1 MAPKKGLFGKKR
13 KERKEPT
20 PEPSSSSARSSSSS
34 QTRSQ
39 TPPNFQD
46 QSVPPDQPIQQTAVN
61 FTVAG
66 HLTIDQRDRLTF
78 LENNREII
86 PSRWIDTE
94 ALNDL
99 GLTEQVQLLTQRLGL
114 WDFLCDAV
122 PTYRDLTLLFL
133 ATFEHN
139 RETDIATFIM
149 RNRRYTIYTRQLMEL
164 LGFPSNNENEM
175 DDSCT
180 FRRDLNQDAF
190 KRAICGAWTTLK
202 ASQIKHPALRYIQ
215 RVLAHTLFGRG
226 ETQCNFYKPELFY
239 LYCMLR
245 RNAGEMQFMPHI
257 GDHLAKHFQHVA
269 SSTKANGVISC
280 GGIIT
285 KLASALRLNLTRDQI
300 VPGPITL
307 DIPTLMHMLLIGRTH
322 DGEGYYSKGP
332 GPVGYALP
340 LTVDVINPLARSTWL
355 LQNEPTI
362 DLEEAQEQQQDN
374 QPPHGGPS
382 NQDLMD
388 FMVQQFASLN
398 QRMDLIE
405 DDAQMAHYYANMAFT
420 QQGGEPSERPPTPHG
435 EQRRRR
441 TRRTTRQ
448 GDNPPP

>member
-1 MAPKKGLFGKKR
+1 M
-13 KERKEPT
+13 
-20 PEPSSSSARSSSSS
+20 
-34 QTRSQ
+34 
-39 TPPNFQD
+39 
-46 QSVPPDQPIQQTAVN
+46 
-61 FTVAG
+61 
-66 HLTIDQRDRLTF
+66 TF

-215 RVLAHTLFGRG
+215 RVLAHTLFGQG

-285 KLASALRLNLTRDQI
+285 KLASALRLNLNEVQL
-300 VPGPITL
+300 VPGNITL

-362 DLEEAQEQQQDN
+362 DLEDAQEPQQDH
-374 QPPHGGPS
+374 QPPQGGPS
-382 NQDLMD
+382 NQELMD
-388 FMVQQFASLN
+388 FMVQQFTALN
-398 QRMDLIE
+398 QRIDI
-405 DDAQMAHYYANMAFT
+405 YR
-420 QQGGEPSERPPTPHG
+420 G
-435 EQRRRR
+435 
-441 TRRTTRQ
+441 
-448 GDNPPP
+448 